1 MMERLGVASEIGYV
15 YLQAR
20 QVNSQ
25 VTTILS
31 WISVDARGP
40 SGIYIVADSR
50 ITWGSASSRWDSG
63 RKVFAC
69 RSADIF
75 GYCGDVLYPTLAL
88 SQLGDLVDRGL
99 LWDSG
104 LDAHARH
111 TKFFDYVKASFGRRH
126 NAPEYNF
133 SIVHCARDGKGLTA
147 SFHIW
152 KVRYQATSRE
162 WIDEP
167 INVGNP
173 SKSMVLLQ
181 LGSGREALDREIMTW
196 AAGSQG
202 GTSRSIFSAFCDSL
216 EKGLDPLSGGIPQI
230 VSLDRRS
237 GGQVIGFIAKGTRY
251 LYGLPIQAL
260 PELASIM
267 WVDAL
272 FQRMSPETLT
282 LLPQAQR
289 HARAR

>member
-1 MMERLGVASEIGYV
+1 M
-15 YLQAR
+15 
-20 QVNSQ
+20 
-25 VTTILS
+25 TTILS

-63 RKVFAC
+63 RKVLAC

-99 LWDSG
+99 LWDSSV
-104 LDAHARH
+104 DANARH
-111 TKFFDYVKASFGRRH
+111 TKFFDYLKASFGRRH
-126 NAPEYNF
+126 NAPEYDF
-133 SIVHCARDGKGLTA
+133 TIVHCARDGQGLKC

-152 KVRYQATSRE
+152 KVSYRARFHD
-162 WIDEP
+162 WIDER
-167 INVGNP
+167 VDFGNP
-173 SKSMVLLQ
+173 MKSEVLLQ
-181 LGSGREALDREIMTW
+181 LGSGRQALDREVKTW
-196 AAGSQG
+196 AASSQG

-216 EKGLDPLSGGIPQI
+216 EKGQDPLSGGMPQI
-230 VSLDRRS
+230 VSLERRG
-237 GGQVIGFIAKGTRY
+237 GGQVIGFIAEETRY

-260 PELASIM
+260 PGLDSIT

-272 FQRMSPETLT
+272 FQRMSPETGT
-282 LLPQAQR
+282 LLPHAQR
-289 HARAR
+289 HARAK

>member
-1 MMERLGVASEIGYV
+1 M
-15 YLQAR
+15 
-20 QVNSQ
+20 
-25 VTTILS
+25 TTILS
-31 WISVDARGP
+31 WISIDARGP

-75 GYCGDVLYPTLAL
+75 GYCGEVLYPTLVL
-88 SQLGDLVDRGL
+88 GQLGDLVDRGL
-99 LWDSG
+99 LWDPSV
-104 LDAHARH
+104 DANERH
-111 TKFFDYVKASFGRRH
+111 TKFFDYLKISFGRRH
-126 NAPEYNF
+126 NAPEYDF
-133 SIVHCARDGKGLTA
+133 TIVHCARDGQGLKG

-152 KVRYQATSRE
+152 KVSYRAKFRD

-167 INVGNP
+167 VDFGNP
-173 SKSMVLLQ
+173 NKSMVLLQ
-181 LGSGREALDREIMTW
+181 LGSGRKALDREITTW

-216 EKGLDPLSGGIPQI
+216 EKGQDPLSGGIPQI
-230 VSLDRRS
+230 VSLDRRN
-237 GGQVIGFIAKGTRY
+237 GGQVIGFVAEGTRY

-260 PELASIM
+260 PELDSIM

-289 HARAR
+289 HARAK